1 MVTEE
6 GEMALRSRLAGN
18 EDSLAEQG
26 RRGYESHALRVSR
39 APTISAPTI
48 SAPSIF
54 PPSCTALVVF
64 RSEEV

>member
-6 GEMALRSRLAGN
+6 GEMALGSRLAGN

-26 RRGYESHALRVSR
+26 RRRYESHVLRVSR

-48 SAPSIF
+48 F
-54 PPSCTALVVF
+54 PPSCTPLVVF